1 MQIKLT
7 HDAPKK
13 TGYYIVQA
21 DSNSNPHIVL
31 VIIEENKKMQVI
43 NEGKP
48 LFFYEFPRSF
58 VWSEIIEIN

>member
-13 TGYYIVQA
+13 TGHYLVKA